1 MEEGLNFLDCICNF
15 SVLLYMIG
23 ATFFLDADLPDWN
36 RDLLQVGAHIA
47 DKCTDCVRKG
57 TVNEDKGTDN
67 EDKGTDN
74 EGIRVRIMR
83 G

>member
-23 ATFFLDADLPDWN
+23 ATFFLDADLPEWN

-47 DKCTDCVRKG
+47 DKCTDCV
-57 TVNEDKGTDN
+57 
-67 EDKGTDN
+67 DKGTDN
-74 EGIRVRIMR
+74 EGIRVRIIR